1 MSSPTQPSAP
11 TTPTTPAPATT
22 ITVAYGDGIGPEIM
36 QATLRVLD
44 AADAGLTYDVIE
56 IGEKMYLAGNTA
68 GIGDEAWESLA
79 RTRVFLKAPI
89 TTPQGGGYKSL
100 NVTARKT
107 LGLFSNVRPCVAYA
121 PFVHTRHP
129 KMDVVI
135 IRENEEDLYAGIEH
149 RQTRQVYQTLK
160 LITQP
165 GSEKIIRYAFEY
177 ARTNGRKKV
186 TVMVK
191 DNIMKLTDGLFHDI
205 FDQVATEYP
214 DIETDSYIIDIGAAR
229 LADTPE
235 WFDVIVT
242 MNLYGDIISD
252 IAAQVSGSVGFGP
265 SANIGDK
272 AAMFEAIHGSAP
284 TIAGQDIA
292 NPSGLLLSA
301 VMMLLHLGK
310 NRVAERIHNAWLR
323 TVEDGIATGDI
334 YTDGQSTQRV
344 GTQAFADAVIARLG
358 QSPEKLEC
366 IIYPHR
372 EAVPMITPRLGS
384 TATKTTVGADIFLDW
399 TGDPSGVDAIAV
411 FTVTGLKLLAASNRG
426 LKVWPGT
433 TAQEVFVDHWRLRYV
448 AVEKNQTVT
457 HQQLLDQQRALVEGG
472 YDVIKT
478 ENLCN
483 FDGKPGYSLMQG
495 Q

>member
-1 MSSPTQPSAP
+1 
-11 TTPTTPAPATT
+11 
-22 ITVAYGDGIGPEIM
+22 
-36 QATLRVLD
+36 
-44 AADAGLTYDVIE
+44 
-56 IGEKMYLAGNTA
+56 
-68 GIGDEAWESLA
+68 
-79 RTRVFLKAPI
+79 
-89 TTPQGGGYKSL
+89 
-100 NVTARKT
+100 
-107 LGLFSNVRPCVAYA
+107 
-121 PFVHTRHP
+121 
-129 KMDVVI
+129 
-135 IRENEEDLYAGIEH
+135 
-149 RQTRQVYQTLK
+149 
-160 LITQP
+160 
-165 GSEKIIRYAFEY
+165 
-177 ARTNGRKKV
+177 
-186 TVMVK
+186 
-191 DNIMKLTDGLFHDI
+191 
-205 FDQVATEYP
+205 
-214 DIETDSYIIDIGAAR
+214 
-229 LADTPE
+229 
-235 WFDVIVT
+235 
-242 MNLYGDIISD
+242 DIISD

-301 VMMLLHLGK
+301 GMVLLHLGK

-334 YTDGQSTQRV
+334 YTEGQSTQRV

-366 IIYPHR
+366 IIYPPR

-384 TATKTTVGADIFLDW
+384 TATKTLVGADIFLDW
-399 TGDPSGVDAIAV
+399 EGEPSGVEAIDAL
-411 FTVTGLKLLAASNRG
+411 TTSGLKLLAASNRG

-448 AVEKNQTVT
+448 AAEKDATVT
-457 HQQLLDQQRALVEGG
+457 HQQLLTQMAALGEAG